1 MSESLLLGL
10 ALMLVFEGV
19 LPFTA
24 PVSWKSTM
32 RRLSE
37 MSDRQIRLIG
47 FCTLMGGMLLA
58 VFART

>member
-1 MSESLLLGL
+1 MSEALLLGL
-10 ALMLVFEGV
+10 ALMLVFEGI

-24 PVSWKSTM
+24 PSAWKATM

-47 FCTLMGGMLLA
+47 FGTLMGGMLLA
-58 VFART
+58 LLARP